1 MHVSLFSSVASPK
14 REEHCEWSMFFHI
27 FFFTISTSTS
37 SSSSLRKWEWL
48 RLHIKHTL
56 HIIPSQHVK
65 TNPLIPLIEFEKEK
79 ERKNAPTEQKGS
91 CSTHGA
97 ATADLLNL
105 KKYKKDDDGEDV
117 HAKITQVVVGS
128 TLARICD
135 MWYFPISF
143 HKYYN
148 NINVPRIEYF
158 CDVNISQRGCRCHQ
172 AESFQSIHSTVMTY
186 LFPSYLGPLIFGWVF
201 LHFFLSDPVRHF
213 RTQVFVEVYLNTHR
227 IFKLI

>member
-1 MHVSLFSSVASPK
+1 MYRFSPPWHLYIVQQGRTLWMVHALPY
-14 REEHCEWSMFFHI
+14 FFL
-27 FFFTISTSTS
+27 TISTSTS

-65 TNPLIPLIEFEKEK
+65 TNPKWIATHAISRVSLNSK
-79 ERKNAPTEQKGS
+79 RKKK
-91 CSTHGA
+91 THPRSRKVVA

-105 KKYKKDDDGEDV
+105 KKKNKKDDDGEDV
-117 HAKITQVVVGS
+117 NARITQVVVGS

-148 NINVPRIEYF
+148 NINVPHIEYF
-158 CDVNISQRGCRCHQ
+158 CDVNISQR
-172 AESFQSIHSTVMTY
+172 SVSIYVVHLWRTFFPAIWVLLFSVWFFHIFFFFSLIPSGISAFRY
-186 LFPSYLGPLIFGWVF
+186 LWKF
-201 LHFFLSDPVRHF
+201 
-213 RTQVFVEVYLNTHR
+213 T
-227 IFKLI
+227 